1 MSTHTCSY
9 CDSPGD
15 GNCSACHG
23 TGKSNEN
30 SYVLAASEH
39 ASSCS
44 VCSGTGECQQCGGT
58 GEIEV
63 GGEGC
68 SCPGTAN

>member
-15 GNCSACHG
+15 GNCSACRG
-23 TGKSNEN
+23 TGKSDGNGTSDALN
-30 SYVLAASEH
+30 ASGL

-44 VCSGTGECQQCGGT
+44 ACGGTGECQKCGGS
-58 GEIEV
+58 GETEV
-63 GGEGC
+63 GGEG
-68 SCPGTAN
+68 

>member
-1 MSTHTCSY
+1 MSTHVCID

-23 TGKSNEN
+23 SGRSGGGY
-30 SYVLAASEH
+30 SAASGSET
-39 ASSCS
+39 SCS
-44 VCSGTGECQQCGGT
+44 HCDGSGLCSKCEGS

-63 GGEGC
+63 GGEG
-68 SCPGTAN
+68 